1 MCQNRKVQDHMR
13 ATHISMFKITR
24 ASDPKT
30 TDAYVDARSHK
41 KTDAYGD
48 ARSPKKVMRMS
59 APAHSKKTTDAYVD
73 ARSLKKNI

>member
-48 ARSPKKVMRMS
+48 ARSPKKS
-59 APAHSKKTTDAYVD
+59 DAYVG
-73 ARSLKKNI
+73 ARSLKKNN

>member
-13 ATHISMFKITR
+13 ATHISMFQVTR

-30 TDAYVDARSHK
+30 TDAYDARSQK

-48 ARSPKKVMRMS
+48 TRSLKKAMRMS
-59 APAHSKKTTDAYVD
+59 ASTHSKKTTDAYVD